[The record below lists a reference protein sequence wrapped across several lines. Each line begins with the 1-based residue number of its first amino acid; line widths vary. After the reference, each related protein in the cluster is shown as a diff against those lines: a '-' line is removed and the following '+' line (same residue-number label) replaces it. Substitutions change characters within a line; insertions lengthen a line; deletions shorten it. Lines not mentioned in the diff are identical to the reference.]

1 MDEKRQ
7 EEVMH
12 AFMGDEALGGG
23 SVMAAYK
30 DALKYLDR
38 SSDETVNDIHSGF
51 EKKGPAGFMAAMA
64 ISGGKLDAAVETVAF
79 VFGKTVSQVRHDLME
94 LVFGE
99 EH

>member
-12 AFMGDEALGGG
+12 EFNGDEALGGG
-23 SVMAAYK
+23 SVMAAYQ

-38 SSDETVNDIHSGF
+38 FSDEAVNDIHSGF

-64 ISGGKLDAAVETVAF
+64 IRSVKLNAAVETVAF
-79 VFGKTVSQVRHDLME
+79 VFGKTVSQVRYDLME
-94 LVFGE
+94 LIFGE

>member
-12 AFMGDEALGGG
+12 EFMRNEALGGA
-23 SVMAAYK
+23 VMAAYQ

-38 SSDETVNDIHSGF
+38 FSDETVNDIHSGF

-64 ISGGKLDAAVETVAF
+64 ISGVKLDAAVETVAF

-94 LVFGE
+94 LVFRE
-99 EH
+99 EY